1 MRVLVMGTGGVGGY
15 YGGML
20 AQQGHEVV
28 FVARGAHLEA
38 LQARGLELRTTGGT
52 VRLNPIT
59 AVARP
64 ADAGGSFD
72 LVLFTVKTYDTEG
85 AAAAIEPVVGTS
97 TAVLPLQNGVDA
109 VDQLQAVLGPGPV
122 LGGMT
127 QIGARI
133 VEPGVVERFSP
144 FCQVVLGEPAGG
156 LSERGERIAA
166 ALREFGI
173 DASASAD
180 VQRAL
185 WEKFMLLAPLAS
197 LTSAANVASGELRA
211 APEGAALFRTLR
223 GEVAAVGRAA
233 GVNLPEE
240 SVESV
245 EKFFVNLPATHTTSM
260 QRDYDGQRR
269 VELEH
274 LAGTVVRRGQA
285 LGVPTPNFDLV
296 YAILRVKALSFGGVT

>member
-38 LQARGLELRTTGGT
+38 LQGRGLELRTTDGT

-72 LVLFTVKTYDTEG
+72 LVLFTVKTYDTEA
-85 AAAAIEPVVGTS
+85 AAAAIEPVVGTG

-109 VDQLQAVLGPGPV
+109 VDQLKAVLGPGPV

-144 FCQVVLGEPAGG
+144 FCQVVLGEPP
-156 LSERGERIAA
+156 AA
-166 ALREFGI
+166 CP
-173 DASASAD
+173 S
-180 VQRAL
+180 
-185 WEKFMLLAPLAS
+185 
-197 LTSAANVASGELRA
+197 VASGSRRRCA
-211 APEGAALFRTLR
+211 SWASMPAPARTSN
-223 GEVAAVGRAA
+223 GRS
-233 GVNLPEE
+233 GRSSCCWRPW
-240 SVESV
+240 
-245 EKFFVNLPATHTTSM
+245 PA
-260 QRDYDGQRR
+260 
-269 VELEH
+269 
-274 LAGTVVRRGQA
+274 
-285 LGVPTPNFDLV
+285 
-296 YAILRVKALSFGGVT
+296 